1 MGGKSWRLCSGPG
14 QAKALRYYV
23 IRCNL
28 SAIKKSVPAW
38 AGEIMIGGQSL
49 ESVTPA
55 DEDRQ
60 ARSYSVTLAD
70 VLAFMSN
77 DTVACDLQPEHM

>member
-1 MGGKSWRLCSGPG
+1 
-14 QAKALRYYV
+14 
-23 IRCNL
+23 
-28 SAIKKSVPAW
+28 
-38 AGEIMIGGQSL
+38 MIGGQSL